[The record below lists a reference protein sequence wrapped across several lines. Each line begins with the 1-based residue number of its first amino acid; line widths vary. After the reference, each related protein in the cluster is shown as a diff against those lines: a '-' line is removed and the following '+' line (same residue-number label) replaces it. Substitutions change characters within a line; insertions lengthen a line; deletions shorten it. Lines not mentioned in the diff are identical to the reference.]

1 MPIYEGY
8 GTITD
13 KLTFIIDIGAAYT
26 KIGFSAEFAPRAIVA
41 SEVRCKNTNQVRNIY
56 DYKDKEDLYDLL
68 VEFIHLLYFKYA
80 LISPKD
86 RAVVIVESLLC
97 PTLFRETL
105 AKVLFYHY
113 EVASLLVVPSHL
125 VSLATLAID
134 TGLVLDIG
142 YTEAV
147 AIPICHG
154 SPVLHA
160 WQALPLGSQAIHSHV
175 KTLLSADNTGI
186 QNISESVLED
196 IKVRCC
202 FVTKRER
209 AEKLRSVS
217 SDIAPCPSVVYPLGG
232 TKSLNVSGKLREMM
246 YEIFFDED
254 LDHLCISTMILNVIA
269 SVDVESRTLLAEN
282 IVLIGGTCMAPGF
295 KARLKA
301 ELYRQLK
308 NERYSKFKNI
318 KTIKFHTPPA
328 KENYTAWLGAAIYGA
343 TEIVSM
349 KALSK
354 DQYFKEKRLPDW
366 WSNLKDV
373 VRSI

>member
-26 KIGFSAEFAPRAIVA
+26 KIGFSGEFAPRAIIS
-41 SEVRCKNTNQVRNIY
+41 SEVRCKNTNQIRKIY

-86 RAVVIVESLLC
+86 RPIVVVESLLS

-134 TGLVLDIG
+134 TGLVVDIG

-160 WQALPLGSQAIHSHV
+160 WQALPLGAQAIHSRI
-175 KTLLSADNTGI
+175 KTLLSADNMGI
-186 QNISESVLED
+186 QSVDESVLED
-196 IKVRCC
+196 IKARCC
-202 FVTKRER
+202 FVTKHDR
-209 AEKLRSVS
+209 AEKLRNSYP
-217 SDIAPCPSVVYPLGG
+217 DINPCPSVPYPLGG
-232 TKSLNVSGKLREMM
+232 TKSLTISGKLRELT
-246 YEIFFDED
+246 YEIFFEED

-282 IVLIGGTCMAPGF
+282 IVLVGGTCMAPGF
-295 KARLKA
+295 KGRLKV
-301 ELYRQLK
+301 ELHKQLQ

-318 KTIKFHTPPA
+318 KFIKFHAPPA

-343 TEIVSM
+343 TEIITM
-349 KALSK
+349 KALTK
-354 DQYFKEKRLPDW
+354 DQYFKENRLPD
-366 WSNLKDV
+366 WSNLKDAI
-373 VRSI
+373 RSI

>member
-1 MPIYEGY
+1 M
-8 GTITD
+8 
-13 KLTFIIDIGAAYT
+13 
-26 KIGFSAEFAPRAIVA
+26 
-41 SEVRCKNTNQVRNIY
+41 
-56 DYKDKEDLYDLL
+56 
-68 VEFIHLLYFKYA
+68 
-80 LISPKD
+80 
-86 RAVVIVESLLC
+86 
-97 PTLFRETL
+97 
-105 AKVLFYHY
+105 
-113 EVASLLVVPSHL
+113 
-125 VSLATLAID
+125 
-134 TGLVLDIG
+134 
-142 YTEAV
+142 
-147 AIPICHG
+147 
-154 SPVLHA
+154 
-160 WQALPLGSQAIHSHV
+160 
-175 KTLLSADNTGI
+175 
-186 QNISESVLED
+186 
-196 IKVRCC
+196 RCC

-328 KENYTAWLGAAIYGA
+328 KENYTAWLGGKC
-343 TEIVSM
+343 SNFS
-349 KALSK
+349 LNF
-354 DQYFKEKRLPDW
+354 FKFFYIFVYSCYL
-366 WSNLKDV
+366 WSDRNSFNEGV
-373 VRSI
+373 E